1 MASLSLFEGGKRM
14 QGRITE
20 RIRNNARDKQGRVR
34 KELKVYDI
42 KFRYTDPATGTR
54 KETTKRGFLTK
65 GEAEAFLLDLN
76 QRLTTN
82 TFLPEKSILVRDYLL
97 DWLEVYVKVNLR
109 RSTYL
114 GYQRIVKN
122 HLIRNLGELP
132 LKDVT
137 PMSIDRMYAYLLQNG
152 RADGKGGLSAKSV
165 LYTHRVLNEAMEHA
179 VKKRLLYLNPVKSV
193 MNTPKPKRFKSGIY
207 SADEIIQLL
216 AVVKDTKL
224 EVPVALAAVC
234 GLRRGECLALTDN
247 DIDFENQLIMINKQM
262 LELENKAVVGEPK
275 SEESNRI
282 VSAPPEIFSI
292 IKRNMER
299 NKRNK
304 SLLGNEYEDHRLI
317 VCNDNGTPIRP
328 VYFSKNFAK
337 TIERS
342 GMKHIRFHDL
352 RHSCASLMLKSGVAM
367 KTASQILGHSSIGIT
382 ADLYTH
388 VFQETK
394 KEAALQVGQVVFG
407 VEK

>member
-1 MASLSLFEGGKRM
+1 M
-14 QGRITE
+14 QGRIIE

-54 KETTKRGFLTK
+54 KETTKRGFFTK

-82 TFLPEKSILVRDYLL
+82 TFLPENSISMCEYLL
-97 DWLEVYVKVNLR
+97 EWMEVYVKVNLR
-109 RSTYL
+109 ASTYL
-114 GYQRIVKN
+114 GYRRIVKN
-122 HLIRNLGELP
+122 HLIRHLGELP

-137 PMSIDRMYAYLLQNG
+137 AMSIDRMYAFLLQHG

-179 VKKRLLYLNPVKSV
+179 VKKKLLYLNPVKSV
-193 MNTPKPKRFKSGIY
+193 MNTPKPKRFKGSVYSGE
-207 SADEIIQLL
+207 EILELL
-216 AVVKDTKL
+216 LIAKDTRL
-224 EVPVALAAVC
+224 EVPIALAAVC
-234 GLRRGECLALTDN
+234 GLRRGECLGLTVD
-247 DIDFENQLIMINKQM
+247 DIDFENQIITINKQ
-262 LELENKAVVGEPK
+262 LIDIENKAVLGEPK
-275 SEESNRI
+275 SEESNRL
-282 VSAPPEIFSI
+282 VSAPVEVFEII
-292 IKRNMER
+292 ERHLKRNMR
-299 NKRNK
+299 NKN
-304 SLLGNEYEDHRLI
+304 LLGHEYEDHRLV

-337 TIERS
+337 FITKH
-342 GMKHIRFHDL
+342 GMKQIRFHDL

-388 VFQETK
+388 VLQETK
-394 KEAALQVGQVVFG
+394 KEAALQVGRELFG
-407 VEK
+407 PKK

>member
-1 MASLSLFEGGKRM
+1 M
-14 QGRITE
+14 QGRIIE
-20 RIRNNARDKQGRVR
+20 RIRRNARDKQGRIR
-34 KELKVYDI
+34 KELKVYDV
-42 KFRYTDPATGTR
+42 KFRYKNIATGDM

-76 QRLTTN
+76 QRVMTN
-82 TFLPEKSILVRDYLL
+82 TFLPEKSMSTREYLL

-122 HLIRNLGELP
+122 HLLAHLGEIP

-137 PMSIDRMYAYLLQNG
+137 PINIDRLYAFLLQNG

-179 VKKRLLYLNPVKSV
+179 VKKRLIYLNPIKSV
-193 MNTPKPKRFKSGIY
+193 MNIPKPKRFKGGVY
-207 SADEIIQLL
+207 SADEILRLL
-216 AVVKDTKL
+216 AIVKDTRL

-234 GLRRGECLALTDN
+234 GLRRGECLALTAD
-247 DIDFENQLIMINKQM
+247 DIDFENQIITINKQL

-275 SEESNRI
+275 SEESNRL
-282 VSAPPEIFSI
+282 VSAPVEVFEII
-292 IKRNMER
+292 ERHLQR

-304 SLLGNEYEDHRLI
+304 NLLGCEYEDHGLI
-317 VCNDNGTPIRP
+317 TCNDNGTPIRP

-337 TIERS
+337 VIAKN

-367 KTASQILGHSSIGIT
+367 KTASQILGHSTISVT

-388 VFQETK
+388 VLQETK
-394 KEAALQVGQVVFG
+394 KEAALQVGLELFG
-407 VEK
+407 PKK

>member
-1 MASLSLFEGGKRM
+1 M
-14 QGRITE
+14 QGRIVE
-20 RIRNNARDKQGRVR
+20 RIRNNARDKQGRIR
-34 KELKVYDI
+34 KELKVYDV
-42 KFRYTDPATGTR
+42 KFRYKDIAIGDM

-76 QRLTTN
+76 QRVMTN
-82 TFLPEKSILVRDYLL
+82 TFLPEKSMSTRDYLL

-122 HLIRNLGELP
+122 HLLPHLGEIP

-137 PMSIDRMYAYLLQNG
+137 PMSIDRLYAFLLQNG

-165 LYTHRVLNEAMEHA
+165 LYTHRVLNEAMGHA
-179 VKKRLLYLNPVKSV
+179 IKKRLIYLNPVKSV
-193 MNTPKPKRFKSGIY
+193 MNTPKPKRFKGGVY
-207 SADEIIQLL
+207 SADEILQLL
-216 AVVKDTKL
+216 AIVKDTRL

-234 GLRRGECLALTDN
+234 GLRRGECLALTAD
-247 DIDFENQLIMINKQM
+247 DIDFENQIITINKQL

-275 SEESNRI
+275 SEESNRL
-282 VSAPPEIFSI
+282 VSAPVEIFEI
-292 IKRNMER
+292 IER
-299 NKRNK
+299 HLQRKKRNK
-304 SLLGNEYEDHRLI
+304 NLLGCEYEDHGLI
-317 VCNDNGTPIRP
+317 TCNDNGTPIRP

-337 TIERS
+337 VIAKN
-342 GMKHIRFHDL
+342 GMKHVRFHDL

-388 VFQETK
+388 VLQESK
-394 KEAALQVGQVVFG
+394 KEAALQVGRELFG
-407 VEK
+407 PKK